1 MKTSLGPNPPPST
14 HLTAKV
20 TPRAAHFP
28 HPRLPDTGVWA
39 TNAHALLQSSVV
51 VGNRIR
57 HARRSGRRT
66 SCEIHGPPLLGTRGV
81 DPIKLGPVLC
91 FSAASNHHRRER
103 GWRCAPPGASSVVVR
118 NESMMGPRGMSET
131 S

>member
-66 SCEIHGPPLLGTRGV
+66 SCEIHGPPLLGTRGN
-81 DPIKLGPVLC
+81 PAP
-91 FSAASNHHRRER
+91 SAVSPLHLITVAERER
-103 GWRCAPPGASSVVVR
+103 
-118 NESMMGPRGMSET
+118 
-131 S
+131 